1 MYFPGKYFLEV
12 LRHCETANSQYS
24 KEYPQRR
31 ELTVQRWFVSA
42 MGRQV
47 LNVAINHLE
56 HSGVFPPSFPVNV
69 AANAFLF
76 YKIVILRWVYT
87 DFKQIQIFLYH

>member
-1 MYFPGKYFLEV
+1 MQEGVPAERGA
-12 LRHCETANSQYS
+12 HS
-24 KEYPQRR
+24 
-31 ELTVQRWFVSA
+31 VQRWFVSA
-42 MGRQV
+42 LGQQV
-47 LNVAINHLE
+47 LNVALNHLE

-87 DFKQIQIFLYH
+87 NFKYIQISFLYH